1 MRHHHSLEKLYFT
14 TSNNLTKN
22 LCVASVSSY
31 STSSLKIRKKAK
43 NGKERQFWVRY
54 PYHGCQNE
62 PLQYFWTRCFH
73 ISETHR
79 CSNKRIIT
87 GKTAS
92 VCVFFYFFWQNTGPK
107 NRDYINPKDSRPTV
121 GRFIGRS
128 SADLSAD
135 KMPDFSSF
143 FIGRQKINYNYLVI
157 IFFPSADSFG
167 VLAIG
172 R

>member
-1 MRHHHSLEKLYFT
+1 MHINDSNATERLSEKTDHGSMRFGHIRDNVHAVRPNRLPQFRFASHHFEFL
-14 TSNNLTKN
+14 
-22 LCVASVSSY
+22 
-31 STSSLKIRKKAK
+31 
-43 NGKERQFWVRY
+43 
-54 PYHGCQNE
+54 
-62 PLQYFWTRCFH
+62 
-73 ISETHR
+73 
-79 CSNKRIIT
+79 
-87 GKTAS
+87 
-92 VCVFFYFFWQNTGPK
+92 
-107 NRDYINPKDSRPTV
+107 NRDYINQKDSRPTV

-172 R
+172 RRSADGRPTIGR

>member
-1 MRHHHSLEKLYFT
+1 MGLHLDITSVWLIPPYTTLLYC
-14 TSNNLTKN
+14 K
-22 LCVASVSSY
+22 
-31 STSSLKIRKKAK
+31 
-43 NGKERQFWVRY
+43 
-54 PYHGCQNE
+54 
-62 PLQYFWTRCFH
+62 
-73 ISETHR
+73 
-79 CSNKRIIT
+79 T
-87 GKTAS
+87 G
-92 VCVFFYFFWQNTGPK
+92 VYRGIHFFSFLLL

-157 IFFPSADSFG
+157 IIFPSADSFG

>member
-1 MRHHHSLEKLYFT
+1 MSEVQGMYY
-14 TSNNLTKN
+14 
-22 LCVASVSSY
+22 LCCENIVTDHLIVE
-31 STSSLKIRKKAK
+31 L
-43 NGKERQFWVRY
+43 
-54 PYHGCQNE
+54 
-62 PLQYFWTRCFH
+62 
-73 ISETHR
+73 
-79 CSNKRIIT
+79 
-87 GKTAS
+87 
-92 VCVFFYFFWQNTGPK
+92 
-107 NRDYINPKDSRPTV
+107 NRDYINQKDSRPTV

-157 IFFPSADSFG
+157 IFFPSAYSFG